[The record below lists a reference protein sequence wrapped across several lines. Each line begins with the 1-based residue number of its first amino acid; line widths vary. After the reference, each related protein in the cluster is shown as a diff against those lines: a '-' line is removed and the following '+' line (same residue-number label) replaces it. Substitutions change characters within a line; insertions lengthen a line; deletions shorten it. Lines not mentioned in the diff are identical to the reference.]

1 MKRGAAL
8 LTALALAGGLAT
20 GAGAEEAKKEQPVLN
35 PRVKQI
41 L

>member
-20 GAGAEEAKKEQPVLN
+20 GAGAEEAKKSSPF
-35 PRVKQI
+35 
-41 L
+41 